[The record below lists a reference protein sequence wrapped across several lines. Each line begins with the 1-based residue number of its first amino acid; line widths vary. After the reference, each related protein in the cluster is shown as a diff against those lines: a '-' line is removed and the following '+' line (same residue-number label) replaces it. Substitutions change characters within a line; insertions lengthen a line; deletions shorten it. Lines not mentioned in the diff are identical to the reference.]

1 MKHYIIYLFFLLI
14 IGTDIT
20 AQNTL
25 IIKAKDKYAF
35 AEIALVYGRDTI
47 CKQKILK
54 KKTKID

>member
-1 MKHYIIYLFFLLI
+1 MKHYIIYLLFLFTI
-14 IGTDIT
+14 CIEIT